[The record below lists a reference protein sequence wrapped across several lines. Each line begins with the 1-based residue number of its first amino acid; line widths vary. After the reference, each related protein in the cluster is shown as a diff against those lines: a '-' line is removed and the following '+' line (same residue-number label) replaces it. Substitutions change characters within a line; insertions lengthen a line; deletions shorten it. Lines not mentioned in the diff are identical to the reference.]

1 MATEKPKGWG
11 SATNRETSLLSQY
24 TWTGQQ
30 KEEELAVNKAVWTLR
45 KERSLGRRGRICLK
59 AAGQGRV
66 VPELRQEEEEATEE
80 AWVTLA
86 LAERA
91 GRGPARR

>member
-1 MATEKPKGWG
+1 MVREGGDKAT
-11 SATNRETSLLSQY
+11 
-24 TWTGQQ
+24 
-30 KEEELAVNKAVWTLR
+30 
-45 KERSLGRRGRICLK
+45 
-59 AAGQGRV
+59 GQGRV
-66 VPELRQEEEEATEE
+66 VPELKQEEEEAREE